1 MSPSSRLCFSETVTS
16 LPLRADQEISEVDKL
31 SNLNSKL

>member
-16 LPLRADQEISEVDKL
+16 LSLRTDQEISDVDKL
-31 SNLNSKL
+31 LNLNSKL